1 MAGPGDKTAA
11 AEGRG
16 NGHLRASHA
25 DREQVIGTLKAAFV
39 QGRLT
44 EDELD
49 ARAGRVYTSRTYAE
63 LADVTAEVTGDLPA
77 EPTAARPSRDPWRA
91 TKIAWR
97 GVYATIVP
105 GIVAL
110 VLIPGGPRTTGAN
123 VVILAAVV
131 YLIFWI
137 LGVSVMVASRHA
149 KRSGGQ
155 LPPQSAPGT
164 LAGGAG
170 DD

>member
-1 MAGPGDKTAA
+1 MAGPGDETAA

-16 NGHLRASHA
+16 DGHLRASHA
-25 DREQVIGTLKAAFV
+25 DREQVIGGLKAAFV

-49 ARAGRVYTSRTYAE
+49 ARAGRVYASRTYAE
-63 LADVTAEVTGDLPA
+63 LAEVIAEVTADLPA
-77 EPTAARPSRDPWRA
+77 EPIAARPSRDPWRA
-91 TKIAWR
+91 TKIAW
-97 GVYATIVP
+97 GVVYATIVP

-110 VLIPGGPRTTGAN
+110 VLIPGGPHTTGAD

-137 LGVSVMVASRHA
+137 LGVSVMVAARRA
-149 KRSGGQ
+149 ERSGGQ
-155 LPPQSAPGT
+155 LPPQSAPGA